1 MWIIFTIL
9 ILALVYYRLY
19 KTENGNALA
28 SLALL
33 GSAIGISTSL
43 TFLRSNTIYIQDN
56 VLSNIVISVWVLCM
70 VFIALTYS
78 SKSKPADLLAA
89 GHNVVNA
96 RQTEIPEQSSRLPGL
111 IEQSVDALN
120 KQNYDEAV
128 DLLETAITFSKD
140 LGTELKLRTELAFAY
155 QLSGEHDL
163 AKEQLETGMMV
174 AQELGDSWVNDLS
187 NAVDRLKGDPA
198 VKVYDN

>member
-78 SKSKPADLLAA
+78 SRSKPADLLAT

-96 RQTEIPEQSSRLPGL
+96 RQTEIPKQSSRLPGL

-128 DLLETAITFSKD
+128 NLLETAITFSKD

-163 AKEQLETGMMV
+163 AKEQLETGMIV

-198 VKVYDN
+198 VKV